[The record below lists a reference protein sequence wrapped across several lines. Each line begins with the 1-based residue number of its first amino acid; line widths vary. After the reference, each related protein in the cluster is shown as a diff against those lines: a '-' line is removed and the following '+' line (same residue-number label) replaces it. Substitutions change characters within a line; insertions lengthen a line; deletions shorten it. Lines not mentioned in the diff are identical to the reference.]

1 MELVKKLLPFV
12 CLLVHQSHG
21 FENKTNDNNR
31 QKKVLSVFQVVKFPN
46 TACDSST
53 SGRNGTCYTGSECS
67 SKGGSPS
74 GTCASSFGVC
84 CVFEASCGTTRNE
97 NNTYFTSSDRTL
109 GAACIYTVC
118 KSSSDVCKL
127 RLDFE
132 TFVMNNAVTL
142 TDSNIIAGGTTSILT
157 GAFSDRGRCRTDTF
171 GVTSPGNPS
180 IPIICGTNTG
190 YHMYVPAS
198 DQCNKLSGSFGS
210 ASTATT
216 DAFTIKV
223 SQIQCS
229 SATLP
234 PDDCLQYHTTDTG
247 TLESF
252 NYDSGNAVHLA
263 DQEYQI
269 CLRQGR
275 GNCAICYYTPDASFG
290 ISVANGMP
298 AVVGLGTNC
307 GQFFPGNT
315 AHVNG
320 EGIYDHLV
328 IQDGICAPTISG
340 TSATTVPNDL
350 YCGLAFEC
358 PETAAIA
365 GTPANTVCT
374 NKTPFKVGVHFDGQ
388 EAMFPAAGGAAEG
401 ADTANGIGFQLQY
414 WQRTDCV
421 IRP

>member
-1 MELVKKLLPFV
+1 
-12 CLLVHQSHG
+12 
-21 FENKTNDNNR
+21 
-31 QKKVLSVFQVVKFPN
+31 
-46 TACDSST
+46 
-53 SGRNGTCYTGSECS
+53 
-67 SKGGSPS
+67 
-74 GTCASSFGVC
+74 
-84 CVFEASCGTTRNE
+84 
-97 NNTYFTSSDRTL
+97 
-109 GAACIYTVC
+109 
-118 KSSSDVCKL
+118 
-127 RLDFE
+127 
-132 TFVMNNAVTL
+132 MNNAVTL
-142 TDSNIIAGGTTSILT
+142 TAGNIIAGGTTSAAT

-210 ASTATT
+210 ASSATT
-216 DAFTIKV
+216 SAFTIKV
-223 SQIQCS
+223 SQIECS
-229 SATLP
+229 SETLP

-247 TLESF
+247 TLDSF

-269 CLRQGR
+269 CVRQGR
-275 GNCAICYYTPDASFG
+275 GNCAICYYAPAASFG
-290 ISVANGMP
+290 ISSANGI
-298 AVVGLGTNC
+298 AAIDGLGTNC

-320 EGIYDHLV
+320 EGSYDHLV
-328 IQDGICAPTISG
+328 IQDGICAPTIAG
-340 TSATTVPNDL
+340 TSAITVPNDL
-350 YCGLAFEC
+350 FCGVEFEC
-358 PETAAIA
+358 PATAATD

-388 EAMFPAAGGAAEG
+388 EAGFPAAANGETGA
-401 ADTANGIGFQLQY
+401 TANGIGFQLQY